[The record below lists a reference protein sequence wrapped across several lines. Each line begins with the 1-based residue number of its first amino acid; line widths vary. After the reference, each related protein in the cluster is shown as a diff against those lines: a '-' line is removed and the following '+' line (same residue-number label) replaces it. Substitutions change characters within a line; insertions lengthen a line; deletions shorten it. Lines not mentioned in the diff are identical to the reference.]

1 MRISDWSSDVCSSDL
16 LDLFGGARR
25 GLEASQAR
33 LQAAQASWDEARVTL
48 AAEVAD
54 AYVQRRYC
62 DHLLV
67 LYQDTLDSRRNTERL
82 TSLTLNAGFVAP
94 ADAAQASSGS
104 YDSETPLTPQQ
115 GIGYRKSGGEGKD
128 V

>member
-16 LDLFGGARR
+16 NGSLDASWELDLFGGARR

-62 DHLLV
+62 AHLLV
-67 LYQDTLDSRRNTERL
+67 LYQDTLDSRRSTRSAERRL
-82 TSLTLNAGFVAP
+82 GEARVQHVRFSGVAVSLKKKKI
-94 ADAAQASSGS
+94 GS
-104 YDSETPLTPQQ
+104 TKTHA
-115 GIGYRKSGGEGKD
+115 
-128 V
+128 